1 MERASNAYAPSSW
14 LQSKYGQETRPWE
27 YQITFN
33 DSVMKGDSNL
43 PIDFTYK
50 YFLVHGRTGQRT
62 PEKMKIRRIALQPPE
77 TYRGVKT
84 RDGQMNT
91 NKLWI
96 VNGIAH
102 KVEGNFTSKAFDCT
116 EIGHHGIY
124 IGDYPQE
131 EDDFEKLLSKGIKTV
146 INVMSDDEIAYRQI
160 EIEKAAHICR
170 TNEIKYQ
177 RLPVND
183 FSDD

>member
-1 MERASNAYAPSSW
+1 
-14 LQSKYGQETRPWE
+14 
-27 YQITFN
+27 
-33 DSVMKGDSNL
+33 
-43 PIDFTYK
+43 
-50 YFLVHGRTGQRT
+50 
-62 PEKMKIRRIALQPPE
+62 
-77 TYRGVKT
+77 
-84 RDGQMNT
+84 MNT

-146 INVMSDDEIAYRQI
+146 INVMSDDLLFKEVLAGIKNPVMEIANGNLIVDQDVKFLQLLMSFR
-160 EIEKAAHICR
+160 
-170 TNEIKYQ
+170 
-177 RLPVND
+177 P
-183 FSDD
+183 